1 MSEFWKKMSNP
12 ARFSLVGGLLFIISL
27 TVISAVAFLKTDYQ
41 VLFSNPQDANAMV
54 SELERQK
61 IPYKLGADGT
71 SILVDKETVHKTRI
85 KLMATD
91 LPIHGNVGFELF
103 NNSDFGMTEFAQK
116 INYQRAMQ
124 GEITRTILSLSEIE
138 SARVHLAFPEEG
150 LFKKNLSKTKAAIS
164 LVLKKGAVLR
174 PEQVSG
180 IQRLVSAAVPSI
192 QQQDVTIVD
201 QHGIA
206 LTRNTQDDTGGELN
220 SSRLDLKKET
230 ELYLSKKADAVLN
243 KIFGNGGALTS
254 VDVSLNMDRIKVTTE
269 DVVGLP
275 SKNGQ
280 SQTGVVIRE
289 KEISHDTSPPLD
301 IKNIEMM
308 GGRSGSSLNRETEYQ
323 VGHRVEQIV
332 SLPGA
337 ISKLNVLAVVSQPI
351 DSSQQEQI
359 RQLISAAVGA
369 SQERGDVIVV
379 QVQTLKS
386 ADINVEELP
395 VAAESDN
402 QPKTL
407 NTNIELNPNQIAIT
421 LSLMILMLIIGI
433 FISRKLFAPQI
444 VKTSLSESEREAALK
459 KIDEWLSHKTP
470 SSNSLKG

>member
-1 MSEFWKKMSNP
+1 MSNP
-12 ARFSLVGGLLFIISL
+12 ARFSLVGGILLIIGFTIFL
-27 TVISAVAFLKTDYQ
+27 AVVFLKTDYQ
-41 VLFSNPQDANAMV
+41 VLFSNLNAQDANAMV

-116 INYQRAMQ
+116 INYQRALQ

-150 LFKKNLSKTKAAIS
+150 LFKKNLGKTKAAIS
-164 LVLKKGAVLR
+164 LVLKKGAELR

-206 LTRNTQDDTGGELN
+206 LTRNAQDEAGGELN

-254 VDVSLNMDRIKVTTE
+254 VDVSLNMDRIKVTTD

-289 KEISHDTSPPLD
+289 KEMSHDISAPLD
-301 IKNIEMM
+301 AKNIEMM
-308 GGRSGSSLNRETEYQ
+308 GGRGGGSLNRETEYQ

-337 ISKLNVLAVVSQPI
+337 ISKLHVLAVVSQPI
-351 DSSQQEQI
+351 DASQQEQI

-379 QVQTLKS
+379 QFQTLKS
-386 ADINVEELP
+386 VDSKAEELP
-395 VAAESDN
+395 LEIEADN
-402 QPKTL
+402 QPKADHKKF
-407 NTNIELNPNQIAIT
+407 ELNLNQITIT
-421 LSLMILMLIIGI
+421 LLLMILMLILGI
-433 FISRKLFAPQI
+433 LISRKLFAPQI
-444 VKTSLSESEREAALK
+444 AKTSLSEEEREAAMK
-459 KIDEWLSHKTP
+459 KIDEWLSPKTP
-470 SSNSLKG
+470 SSKSLKG